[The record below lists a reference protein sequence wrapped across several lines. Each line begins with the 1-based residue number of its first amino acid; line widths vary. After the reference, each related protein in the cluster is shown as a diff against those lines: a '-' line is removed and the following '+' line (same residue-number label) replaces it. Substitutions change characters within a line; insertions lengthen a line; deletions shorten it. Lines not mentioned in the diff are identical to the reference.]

1 MATAPLSPQPLS
13 QEPAPLSEA
22 QRLIDVFIA
31 PSKTFSDLR
40 RNAMWWAPFLIIA
53 IASSLYVYVI
63 DQKIGFRKVAE
74 NQIQLQPK
82 AVERLEQ
89 LPPGQREQVMQ
100 RQTTITR
107 YISYGIPVVA
117 LLIYLVFAGL
127 LYGTVTFAAGARMK
141 FAPMFALIV
150 YTRLPELVRVALS
163 ALSVLAGVSSDSFNI
178 QNPVATNLGYF
189 IDPSGSP
196 VLRALL
202 TPLDIVTIWTLILV
216 AIGIPCISNVKRGTS
231 FAIVFGWF
239 LFVTLLRVGAAAAF

>member
-1 MATAPLSPQPLS
+1 MATAPLPPQPLS

-31 PSKTFSDLR
+31 PSKTFTDLR

-53 IASSLYVYVI
+53 IASSLYIYVI

-82 AVERLEQ
+82 AAERIEQ
-89 LPPGQREQVMQ
+89 LPPSQREQVME

-117 LLIYLVFAGL
+117 LLLYLVSAGL
-127 LYGTVTFAAGARMK
+127 LYGTVTFGAGARMK
-141 FAPMFALIV
+141 FASMFALIV

-163 ALSVLAGVSSDSFNI
+163 ALSILAGVSSDSFNI

-189 IDPSGSP
+189 IDPAGSP

-231 FAIVFGWF
+231 FGIVFGWF
-239 LFVTLLRVGAAAAF
+239 LFVTLLRVAAAAAF